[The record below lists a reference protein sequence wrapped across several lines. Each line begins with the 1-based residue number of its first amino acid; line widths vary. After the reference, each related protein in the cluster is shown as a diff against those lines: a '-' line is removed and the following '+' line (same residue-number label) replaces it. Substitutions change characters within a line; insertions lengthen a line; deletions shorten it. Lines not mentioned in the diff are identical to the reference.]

1 MVYLGNHLSFAIDR
15 EPRDPRYNEPW
26 HQCALGL
33 CTGSELIRYQ
43 ELGFLA
49 HACRDHEPSA
59 GAKECNMVLDK
70 NREELAYGS
79 KDRKVL
85 LVATVGYKVQ
95 KLVEIV
101 FNQDQSLD
109 CYGY

>member
-1 MVYLGNHLSFAIDR
+1 
-15 EPRDPRYNEPW
+15 
-26 HQCALGL
+26 
-33 CTGSELIRYQ
+33 
-43 ELGFLA
+43 
-49 HACRDHEPSA
+49 
-59 GAKECNMVLDK
+59 MVLDK